1 MNVRLAIVSAT
12 AIVGAAVTSFW
23 LDHRNRTQAAVAVH
37 AWTQSHSQWRDD
49 PNAPNPW
56 RWRAPSEEN
65 RLARWAKVAP
75 REFLRAGAGQE
86 VWAVNEAAGVGKQRV
101 PTEMIPLLSISTA
114 GFLGVALPM
123 EVHHFDMLAE
133 GIVAGLD
140 PWRTIMVQRC
150 GSCAPH
156 ARAFPAPDVPL
167 LIAENSLD
175 AHGATGVNIDVERRR
190 RSVVPFNNAG
200 RPLTEMVI
208 RIRNG
213 AMPTAAQWSTPGLAG
228 MAALELAAQQ
238 RSDLAETFQQLGR
251 TGPSRTDRIAGLW
264 AAHLVGV
271 QDDPYLDAIKALL

>member
-1 MNVRLAIVSAT
+1 MVSVIAV
-12 AIVGAAVTSFW
+12 VGAAVTSFW
-23 LDHRNRTQAAVAVH
+23 MDHRDRTQTATAIR
-37 AWTQSHSQWRDD
+37 AWAQSHAQWRDD
-49 PNAPNPW
+49 PNAPVPW
-56 RWRAPSEEN
+56 RWRAPSQDN
-65 RLARWAKVAP
+65 RLARWATVEP
-75 REFLRAGAGQE
+75 RDFLRAGAGQE
-86 VWAVNEAAGVGKQRV
+86 VWAVNEAAGAGKQHV
-101 PTEMIPLLSISTA
+101 PTEVIPLLSISTA

-123 EVHHFDMLAE
+123 ETHHFDMLAD

-150 GSCAPH
+150 GACAPH

-213 AMPTAAQWSTPGLAG
+213 AMPTAAQWATPGLAG

-238 RSDLAETFQQLGR
+238 RTDLAETFQQLGR

-271 QDDPYLDAIKALL
+271 QGDPYLDAIEALL